1 MIRRIRPLLAAVAL
15 MPAAVPTAALAQDAR
30 WFAGVGIGYLK
41 TDDACPTTA
50 APGAACE
57 DKDTTWKIFGGYQL
71 NSYFGYEVGLAD
83 LGERPASFS
92 GIGPATAK
100 LRVFELL
107 LVGTM
112 PVSQELAVYAKAGGF
127 AWDADFTFAPGVGAS
142 ADANGTDFT
151 FGIGVSYRFTRNAA
165 LRLEWQ
171 RYRDIGD
178 AGTTGQFDADVFGV
192 GALIRF

>member
-1 MIRRIRPLLAAVAL
+1 MLAAIAL
-15 MPAAVPTAALAQDAR
+15 MPAAIPAAALAQDAR

-41 TDDACPTTA
+41 TDDACPATA
-50 APGAACE
+50 APGGTCE
-57 DKDTTWKIFGGYQL
+57 DKDTTWKIFGGYQFS
-71 NSYFGYEVGLAD
+71 SYFGYEVGLAD

-92 GIGPATAK
+92 GLGAASARFRI
-100 LRVFELL
+100 FELL
-107 LVGTM
+107 LVGTL
-112 PVSQELAVYAKAGGF
+112 PVSREFAVYAKAGAFG
-127 AWDADFTFAPGVGAS
+127 WDADYTFAPGVAAS

-151 FGIGVSYRFTRNAA
+151 FGIGVTYRLTRNAA

-178 AGTTGQFDADVFGV
+178 PATTGTFDADVFGV

>member
-41 TDDACPTTA
+41 TDDACPATA
-50 APGAACE
+50 APGATCD
-57 DKDTTWKIFGGYQL
+57 DKVTTWKIFGGYQF

-83 LGERPASFS
+83 FGERPASFS
-92 GIGPATAK
+92 GIGPASAK

-107 LVGTM
+107 FVGTL
-112 PVSQELAVYAKAGGF
+112 PVGQQFAVYAKAGAFG
-127 AWDADFTFAPGVGAS
+127 WDADFTFAPGVAAS

-151 FGIGVSYRFTRNAA
+151 YGFGVKYDFTRSVA

-171 RYRDIGD
+171 RYQDVGD
-178 AGTTGQFDADVFGV
+178 PVTMGRFDADVFGV